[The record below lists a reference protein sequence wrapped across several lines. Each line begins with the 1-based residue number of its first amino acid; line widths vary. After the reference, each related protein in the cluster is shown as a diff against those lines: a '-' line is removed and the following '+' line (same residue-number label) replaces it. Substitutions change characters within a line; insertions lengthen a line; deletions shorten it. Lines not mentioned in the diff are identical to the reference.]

1 MKKQIC
7 LVMAMLTAPVAM
19 IAQGAAT
26 PPVKVGLWQSTST
39 VTMSGIQIPP
49 EVAAR
54 MQAMGRQVP
63 GAQPRT
69 TVLQS
74 CLTAEKWQKMFGDMQ
89 QQRDQKCNLS
99 NQQTSSAGMSADIAC
114 KSSDGR
120 SSSTGHLEVTFVSTE
135 KATGKA
141 HVETTMASQPKPIMM
156 DMNFESVFQ
165 GADCKGIS
173 PDSPQV
179 VR

>member
-1 MKKQIC
+1 MKIRIC
-7 LVMAMLTAPVAM
+7 LLMAMLVAPVAM
-19 IAQGAAT
+19 VAQAPAT

-49 EVAAR
+49 EVVAR
-54 MQAMGRQVP
+54 LQAMGRPVP
-63 GAQPRT
+63 GGPHT

-99 NQQTSSAGMSADIAC
+99 NQQTSSVGMSADIAC

-141 HVETTMASQPKPIMM
+141 HMETTMASQPKPIVM

-179 VR
+179 VK